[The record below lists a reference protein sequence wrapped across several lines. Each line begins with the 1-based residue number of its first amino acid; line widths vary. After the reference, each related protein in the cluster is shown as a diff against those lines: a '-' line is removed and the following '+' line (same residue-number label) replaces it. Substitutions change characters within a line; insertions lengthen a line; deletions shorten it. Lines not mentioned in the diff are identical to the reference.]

1 MILTSSDLEVLS
13 TSSEMLDSLLKVVDL
28 FLTLNLFC
36 AFLFEYLS
44 ISSLYDENMR
54 FFALLSLYQDKKKG
68 KRMLVLALS
77 FSFFFLTLILLLF
90 FIFTLMIL
98 CNFLLKMNS
107 FPVFFLGIKI
117 KPLFLLSFLS
127 MVICVMSSSLPLRRI
142 KQENIKKELEG
153 ED

>member
-1 MILTSSDLEVLS
+1 MV
-13 TSSEMLDSLLKVVDL
+13 
-28 FLTLNLFC
+28 TLND
-36 AFLFEYLS
+36 YLYS
-44 ISSLYDENMR
+44 GDT
-54 FFALLSLYQDKKKG
+54 
-68 KRMLVLALS
+68 VLR
-77 FSFFFLTLILLLF
+77 ILQKYMKDLREDARKNHNE
-90 FIFTLMIL
+90 IDIVH

-107 FPVFFLGIKI
+107 FPVFFHGIKI